1 MGYHKH
7 RTSSYKISVTN
18 RWRSESDT
26 LLHSWSWDVHLQR
39 AVPRMARIL
48 SQVMM
53 ETVKYR
59 GECFIS
65 KRWRITWVTLQL
77 WELSVSGLPAE
88 SVGRGLCH
96 DRYILSERRGS
107 IVYCCIRIF
116 IQWGRRRV
124 ISDGVVVLTVDI
136 TVYGLVY
143 IYATAWLYIGRHL
156 RWM

>member
-1 MGYHKH
+1 MIILMGYYKH

-18 RWRSESDT
+18 RWRSVSDT
-26 LLHSWSWDVHLQR
+26 LLHSLQR

-96 DRYILSERRGS
+96 DRYILSERRGP

-143 IYATAWLYIGRHL
+143 IYATAWLYIRRHL